1 MGWRYRKRIK
11 ILPGIHI
18 NISKSGISTNVGV
31 KGASV
36 TFGPNGTHVNTGF
49 PGTGLYR
56 RDRISGSNHP
66 DYSENRKWYE
76 DTESNSSEENVPK
89 NDFYVVKENGITEI
103 PTFKSQYYIA
113 FIIALLMPFIGL
125 TLYGFGE
132 WWMFFSCLLVD
143 VVQLLCW
150 SFVIDLNNYHD
161 KHATYKVLRIKNDP
175 VLLKKEIL
183 GHTVR
188 CIFSCVLI
196 LTNLFPLFAMSKSF
210 ISLYDNVF
218 YSKIGLYY
226 FRQTPYDGGFIVFL
240 MMTFMVLIWG
250 GCSYNEVNIIKR
262 LRNLLREYS
271 HYNSKGAS
279 TNINEEGQMTKHEPE
294 SVSINKNETKSESNF
309 ERPLTR
315 DIILGNL
322 VNKEQGTPISSLS
335 SQELSAILTKS
346 TTPDSKLSSSTISR
360 QEVRDILGNLVKN
373 SSDTELKQTKESLS
387 RPQDDVIVPHDPKRD
402 LESYHYPTLDLLKKY
417 KDDSL
422 PFIDMEEQNANKNR
436 IVDTLRNFGIEISS
450 IKATVGARITLYEI
464 SLAPGV
470 NASKLRG
477 LEDDIALALSS
488 HNVHFII
495 PIPGKGT
502 IGIEVPNIRP
512 SIVSL
517 ESILN
522 TKQFQETTMELPC
535 AIGKIITNEVFMF
548 DLTKA
553 PHILIAGSTG
563 QGKSVALNTM
573 IMSLLY
579 KKHPAEMKLV
589 LMDPYGVELGVYS
602 QIANHFLAT
611 LPNESTI
618 VSNSNKA
625 VSTLNG
631 LCKEMEARYD
641 LLKKAYVRNIK
652 EYNRK
657 FIDRQL
663 NPTIGHRFM
672 PYIVVVI
679 DEYGDFIEEKGQDF
693 ETPIVQLAQYARAVG
708 IHMIISTKRPTNDI
722 ITGAIKANFPTRIA
736 FRLPERIDSQV
747 ILDCD
752 GAEEL
757 LGNGDMLFRAGKSID
772 CIRVQCALV
781 DTPEVERICQFV
793 SQQQGYIS
801 PFELPDPYFDDTE
814 YGESHD
820 VDMQHLDPLFE
831 DAARLIVMTQEGST
845 SLIQRKFAIGY
856 NRAGR
861 LMDQLEKA
869 GIVGAA
875 HGSRPRE
882 VLIMDEMSLENLLSQ
897 WRA

>member
-1 MGWRYRKRIK
+1 MGWRFRKRIK
-11 ILPGIHI
+11 IFPGFYI
-18 NISKSGISTNVGV
+18 NISKSGLGV
-31 KGASV
+31 NIGPKGANVSV
-36 TFGPNGTHVNTGF
+36 GPNGTYVNTGI

-56 RDRISGSNHP
+56 RD
-66 DYSENRKWYE
+66 K
-76 DTESNSSEENVPK
+76 
-89 NDFYVVKENGITEI
+89 
-103 PTFKSQYYIA
+103 
-113 FIIALLMPFIGL
+113 
-125 TLYGFGE
+125 
-132 WWMFFSCLLVD
+132 VD
-143 VVQLLCW
+143 
-150 SFVIDLNNYHD
+150 
-161 KHATYKVLRIKNDP
+161 
-175 VLLKKEIL
+175 
-183 GHTVR
+183 
-188 CIFSCVLI
+188 
-196 LTNLFPLFAMSKSF
+196 
-210 ISLYDNVF
+210 
-218 YSKIGLYY
+218 
-226 FRQTPYDGGFIVFL
+226 
-240 MMTFMVLIWG
+240 
-250 GCSYNEVNIIKR
+250 
-262 LRNLLREYS
+262 
-271 HYNSKGAS
+271 
-279 TNINEEGQMTKHEPE
+279 
-294 SVSINKNETKSESNF
+294 
-309 ERPLTR
+309 
-315 DIILGNL
+315 
-322 VNKEQGTPISSLS
+322 
-335 SQELSAILTKS
+335 
-346 TTPDSKLSSSTISR
+346 SSTHNSTETQQESHNYR
-360 QEVRDILGNLVKN
+360 EQEVTLNVGKEEQQYGGSVVSQLNTHHTPVNQKDNHSEISDGDI
-373 SSDTELKQTKESLS
+373 SM
-387 RPQDDVIVPHDPKRD
+387 PYDPKRE
-402 LESYHYPTLDLLKKY
+402 LENYHYPTIDLLKKY
-417 KDDSL
+417 DYDGTL
-422 PFIDMEEQNANKNR
+422 YVDMEEQNANKNR

-512 SIVSL
+512 SIVFL

-535 AIGKIITNEVFMF
+535 AIGKTITNEVFMF
-548 DLTKA
+548 DLIKA

-563 QGKSVALNTM
+563 QGKSIALNTL

-579 KKHPAEMKLV
+579 KKHPAELKLV
-589 LMDPYGVELGVYS
+589 LMDPYGVEFGMYDS
-602 QIANHFLAT
+602 IANHFLAS
-611 LPNESTI
+611 LPDDPVI
-618 VSNSNKA
+618 VSNSAQA
-625 VSTLNG
+625 VSTLNS

-641 LLKKAYVRNIK
+641 LLKMACVRNIQ
-652 EYNRK
+652 EYNNK
-657 FIDRQL
+657 FVSRHL
-663 NPTIGHRFM
+663 NPAVGHRFM

-772 CIRVQCALV
+772 CIRVQCAFV
-781 DTPEVERICQFV
+781 DTPEVNRICQFV

>member
-1 MGWRYRKRIK
+1 MGWRFRKRIK
-11 ILPGIHI
+11 IFPGFYI
-18 NISKSGISTNVGV
+18 NISKSGLGV
-31 KGASV
+31 NIGPKGANVSV
-36 TFGPNGTHVNTGF
+36 GPNGTYVNTGI

-56 RDRISGSNHP
+56 RDKVDSPIHSTTGIQQ
-66 DYSENRKWYE
+66 
-76 DTESNSSEENVPK
+76 ES
-89 NDFYVVKENGITEI
+89 
-103 PTFKSQYYIA
+103 Q
-113 FIIALLMPFIGL
+113 
-125 TLYGFGE
+125 
-132 WWMFFSCLLVD
+132 
-143 VVQLLCW
+143 
-150 SFVIDLNNYHD
+150 NY
-161 KHATYKVLRIKNDP
+161 R
-175 VLLKKEIL
+175 E
-183 GHTVR
+183 
-188 CIFSCVLI
+188 
-196 LTNLFPLFAMSKSF
+196 
-210 ISLYDNVF
+210 
-218 YSKIGLYY
+218 
-226 FRQTPYDGGFIVFL
+226 Q
-240 MMTFMVLIWG
+240 
-250 GCSYNEVNIIKR
+250 EV
-262 LRNLLREYS
+262 
-271 HYNSKGAS
+271 
-279 TNINEEGQMTKHEPE
+279 
-294 SVSINKNETKSESNF
+294 
-309 ERPLTR
+309 
-315 DIILGNL
+315 
-322 VNKEQGTPISSLS
+322 TPIVGKEEQQYGDSVVSHLNTHHIPVN
-335 SQELSAILTKS
+335 QEDNHSYINYG
-346 TTPDSKLSSSTISR
+346 DISM
-360 QEVRDILGNLVKN
+360 
-373 SSDTELKQTKESLS
+373 
-387 RPQDDVIVPHDPKRD
+387 PYDPKRD
-402 LESYHYPTLDLLKKY
+402 LENYHYPTIDLLKKY
-417 KDDSL
+417 DCDST
-422 PFIDMEEQNANKNR
+422 PYVNMEEQHANKNR
-436 IVDTLRNFGIEISS
+436 IVETLRSFGIEISF
-450 IKATVGARITLYEI
+450 IKATVGPRVTLYEI
-464 SLAPGV
+464 TLAPGV

-502 IGIEVPNIRP
+502 IGIEVPNTRP
-512 SIVSL
+512 SVVSM

-522 TKQFQETTMELPC
+522 TRQFQETTMELPC
-535 AIGKIITNEVFMF
+535 AIGKTITNEVFMF

-573 IMSLLY
+573 ILSLLY

-772 CIRVQCALV
+772 CIRVQCAFV
-781 DTPEVERICQFV
+781 DTTEVERINEFISRQE
-793 SQQQGYIS
+793 GYTS
-801 PFELPDPYFDDTE
+801 SYELPNPYYDEED
-814 YGESHD
+814 YYVND
-820 VDMQHLDPLFE
+820 VDMTHLDPMFE
-831 DAARLIVMTQEGST
+831 DAARLIVLSQDGST

-869 GIVGAA
+869 GVVGEA
-875 HGSRPRE
+875 HGSKPRE
-882 VLIMDEMSLENLLSQ
+882 VFIQDEVSLENLFNAL
-897 WRA
+897 R

>member
-1 MGWRYRKRIK
+1 MGWRFRKRIK
-11 ILPGIHI
+11 ILPGFYI
-18 NISKSGISTNVGV
+18 NISKSGLGV
-31 KGASV
+31 NIGPKGANVSI
-36 TFGPNGTHVNTGF
+36 GPNGTYVNTGI

-56 RDRISGSNHP
+56 RDKVDSSIH
-66 DYSENRKWYE
+66 
-76 DTESNSSEENVPK
+76 NS
-89 NDFYVVKENGITEI
+89 TEI
-103 PTFKSQYYIA
+103 QQESH
-113 FIIALLMPFIGL
+113 
-125 TLYGFGE
+125 
-132 WWMFFSCLLVD
+132 
-143 VVQLLCW
+143 
-150 SFVIDLNNYHD
+150 NYR
-161 KHATYKVLRIKNDP
+161 K
-175 VLLKKEIL
+175 
-183 GHTVR
+183 
-188 CIFSCVLI
+188 
-196 LTNLFPLFAMSKSF
+196 
-210 ISLYDNVF
+210 
-218 YSKIGLYY
+218 
-226 FRQTPYDGGFIVFL
+226 
-240 MMTFMVLIWG
+240 
-250 GCSYNEVNIIKR
+250 
-262 LRNLLREYS
+262 
-271 HYNSKGAS
+271 
-279 TNINEEGQMTKHEPE
+279 
-294 SVSINKNETKSESNF
+294 
-309 ERPLTR
+309 
-315 DIILGNL
+315 
-322 VNKEQGTPISSLS
+322 
-335 SQELSAILTKS
+335 
-346 TTPDSKLSSSTISR
+346 
-360 QEVRDILGNLVKN
+360 QEVTLNVGKEEQQYGDSVVSQLNTHHTPVNQKDNHSEISNGDI
-373 SSDTELKQTKESLS
+373 SM
-387 RPQDDVIVPHDPKRD
+387 PYDPKRD
-402 LESYHYPTLDLLKKY
+402 LENYHYPTIDLLKKY
-417 KDDSL
+417 DYDGTSYV
-422 PFIDMEEQNANKNR
+422 DMEEQNANKNR

-502 IGIEVPNIRP
+502 IGIEAPNIRP

-522 TKQFQETTMELPC
+522 TKQFQEATMELPC

-611 LPNESTI
+611 LPNESAI
-618 VSNSNKA
+618 VSNSNNA

-693 ETPIVQLAQYARAVG
+693 EKPIVQLAQYARAVG

-752 GAEEL
+752 GAEAL

-772 CIRVQCALV
+772 CIRVQCAFV
-781 DTPEVERICQFV
+781 DTTEVERVNEFISCQE
-793 SQQQGYIS
+793 GYTS
-801 PFELPDPYFDDTE
+801 SYELPNPYYNEED
-814 YGESHD
+814 YYVND
-820 VDMQHLDPLFE
+820 VDMTHLDPLFE
-831 DAARLIVMTQEGST
+831 DAARLIVMNQDGST
-845 SLIQRKFAIGY
+845 SLIQRKFAISY

-882 VLIMDEMSLENLLSQ
+882 VLIMDDMSLENLLSQ
-897 WRA
+897 WE

>member
-36 TFGPNGTHVNTGF
+36 TFGPKGTYVNTGL
-49 PGTGLYR
+49 PGSGLYR
-56 RDRISGSNHP
+56 RDRLSGSDKKYEYSNGTESER
-66 DYSENRKWYE
+66 DAFCNNNLSIEEYSEDTSFLSYNPLHYIFYFFSLIFPIAAFAWYINGL
-76 DTESNSSEENVPK
+76 DMLYSCLINAGFQLILCFAIINNMSLKEENSA
-89 NDFYVVKENGITEI
+89 Y
-103 PTFKSQYYIA
+103 
-113 FIIALLMPFIGL
+113 
-125 TLYGFGE
+125 
-132 WWMFFSCLLVD
+132 
-143 VVQLLCW
+143 
-150 SFVIDLNNYHD
+150 
-161 KHATYKVLRIKNDP
+161 RIKLIEKASVNSIKGEIVGHIIRCSLYIVII
-175 VLLKKEIL
+175 VL
-183 GHTVR
+183 
-188 CIFSCVLI
+188 
-196 LTNLFPLFAMSKSF
+196 NLFPLLSMSGSFVSIFCGYEKSW
-210 ISLYDNVF
+210 
-218 YSKIGLYY
+218 
-226 FRQTPYDGGFIVFL
+226 DGGILVFL
-240 MMTFMVLIWG
+240 ITFLIVICWIKAFIKEKKFILSLDNAVLLKQG
-250 GCSYNEVNIIKR
+250 TNEDKQDNCSSPKNNIEKQI
-262 LRNLLREYS
+262 
-271 HYNSKGAS
+271 
-279 TNINEEGQMTKHEPE
+279 I
-294 SVSINKNETKSESNF
+294 KSESNTLSNDGKLSSSNF
-309 ERPLTR
+309 DHPLTR
-315 DIILGNL
+315 DILGNL
-322 VNKEQGTPISSLS
+322 INKENGKPLSSLS
-335 SQELSAILTKS
+335 SRELGEMMDNQTKS
-346 TTPDSKLSSSTISR
+346 SNESSSPIVSR
-360 QEVRDILGNLVKN
+360 QEVRDILGALVNNDDTSASATAIKQN
-373 SSDTELKQTKESLS
+373 EEIVSSPREELIE
-387 RPQDDVIVPHDPKRD
+387 PYDPKLD
-402 LESYHYPTLDLLKKY
+402 LENYRYPTLDQLRKY
-417 KDDSL
+417 DDGGKSY
-422 PFIDMEEQNANKNR
+422 IDMEEQQANKNR
-436 IVDTLRNFGIEISS
+436 IVDVLWGFGIVVST
-450 IKATVGARITLYEI
+450 IKATVGPRNTLYEI
-464 SLAPGV
+464 TLAPGV

-517 ESILN
+517 DSILN
-522 TKQFQETTMELPC
+522 TKQFQETTMGLPC
-535 AIGKIITNEVFMF
+535 AIGKTITNEVFMF

-563 QGKSVALNTM
+563 QGKSIALNTM

-579 KKHPAEMKLV
+579 KKHPAELKLV
-589 LMDPYGVELGVYS
+589 LMDPYGVEFGVYA
-602 QIANHFLAT
+602 QIAKQFLAS
-611 LPNESTI
+611 LPNEPVI
-618 VSNSNKA
+618 VSNSGQA
-625 VSTLNG
+625 ISTLNS
-631 LCKEMEARYD
+631 LCKEMETRYD
-641 LLKKAYVRNIK
+641 LLKMASVRNIQ

-657 FIDRQL
+657 FVDRQL

-679 DEYGDFIEEKGQDF
+679 DEYGDFMEEKRQDF
-693 ETPIVQLAQYARAVG
+693 EAPIVQLAQYARAVG

-736 FRLPERIDSQV
+736 FRLPERIDSQA

-772 CIRVQCALV
+772 CIRVQCAFV
-781 DTPEVERICQFV
+781 DTPEVNRICQFV

-875 HGSRPRE
+875 HDSRPRE
-882 VLIMDEMSLENLLSQ
+882 VLIMDEMSLENLLSELIL
-897 WRA
+897 

>member
-36 TFGPNGTHVNTGF
+36 TFGPKGTYVNAGL

-56 RDRISGSNHP
+56 RDKVSIP
-66 DYSENRKWYE
+66 QK
-76 DTESNSSEENVPK
+76 EENTNSFLNYTDSTTEEAGKFNK
-89 NDFYVVKENGITEI
+89 N
-103 PTFKSQYYIA
+103 
-113 FIIALLMPFIGL
+113 ALKLIG
-125 TLYGFGE
+125 G
-132 WWMFFSCLLVD
+132 
-143 VVQLLCW
+143 
-150 SFVIDLNNYHD
+150 
-161 KHATYKVLRIKNDP
+161 
-175 VLLKKEIL
+175 VLLFLSII
-183 GHTVR
+183 T
-188 CIFSCVLI
+188 LI
-196 LTNLFPLFAMSKSF
+196 SF
-210 ISLYDNVF
+210 ISYLFTADIDQRIIESPMARDVLNSKLEFHNICGGWGAYTSWFFISRCLGYPAFLIPLFFLVVSLKMFGIHMPNLWRCLFSFILIMVWGSVFFAEFINPLLYKNVF
-218 YSKIGLYY
+218 NA
-226 FRQTPYDGGFIVFL
+226 GGHHGAYIA
-240 MMTFMVLIWG
+240 MVLENNIG
-250 GCSYNEVNIIKR
+250 IFGLTVILAIVAVVFFYIIHQRTTHINEKDSANFTVTNYAEDGEKDIDD
-262 LRNLLREYS
+262 N
-271 HYNSKGAS
+271 
-279 TNINEEGQMTKHEPE
+279 TNIVTKCTDGT
-294 SVSINKNETKSESNF
+294 TK
-309 ERPLTR
+309 
-315 DIILGNL
+315 D
-322 VNKEQGTPISSLS
+322 GTG
-335 SQELSAILTKS
+335 
-346 TTPDSKLSSSTISR
+346 TT
-360 QEVRDILGNLVKN
+360 
-373 SSDTELKQTKESLS
+373 SDTVDNRNNINGEFVEESGEKEWKKNILY
-387 RPQDDVIVPHDPKRD
+387 PYNPKRD
-402 LESYHYPTLDLLKKY
+402 LENYHYPTLDLLMKY
-417 KDDSL
+417 ENDGL
-422 PFIDMEEQNANKNR
+422 PYINMEEQTANKNR

-535 AIGKIITNEVFMF
+535 AIGKNITNEVFMF

-589 LMDPYGVELGVYS
+589 LMDPYGVEFGVYS

-722 ITGAIKANFPTRIA
+722 ITGAIKTNFPTRIA

-752 GAEEL
+752 GAEDL

-772 CIRVQCALV
+772 CIRVQCAFV
-781 DTPEVERICQFV
+781 DTPEVNRICQFV

-875 HGSRPRE
+875 HGSKPRE
-882 VLIMDEMSLENLLSQ
+882 VFIQDEVSLENLFNALR
-897 WRA
+897 W